1 MNYTLQEGV
10 DNRSEKVE
18 RYILRFL
25 PILVASVIAVF
36 GAFVRTDNRSPDS
49 ASQEPLAIYTAPE
62 SGLGQPS
69 NPQST
74 SNDSSNEEAAGGN
87 QAATSDPQANRTNPQ
102 ESTSSGS
109 AAVGG
114 RGGSSSTSTSGSGG
128 SGGSGG
134 SDETCLCESLPTL
147 PPPPINPPTLNQQP
161 VTNTL
166 EGAL

>member
-1 MNYTLQEGV
+1 MNYTLREGF
-10 DNRSEKVE
+10 DDRSEKVE

-25 PILVASVIAVF
+25 PIVVASVIAVF
-36 GAFVRTDNRSPDS
+36 GAFVRTDNRPPDS

-74 SNDSSNEEAAGGN
+74 NDSNGEGTGENN
-87 QAATSDPQANRTNPQ
+87 QTASSDPQANRSNPQ
-102 ESTSSGS
+102 QSFSSGS

-114 RGGSSSTSTSGSGG
+114 RGGGGSTTTSSLGGSG
-128 SGGSGG
+128 GGSGG
-134 SDETCLCESLPTL
+134 SDDTCLCESLPKL
-147 PPPPINPPTLNQQP
+147 PPPPIDPVPLNQP
-161 VTNTL
+161 VSSTL